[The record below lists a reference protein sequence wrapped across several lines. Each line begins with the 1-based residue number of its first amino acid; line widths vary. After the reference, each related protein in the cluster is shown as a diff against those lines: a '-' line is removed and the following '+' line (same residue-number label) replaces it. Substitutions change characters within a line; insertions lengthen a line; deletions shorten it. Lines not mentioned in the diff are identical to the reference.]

1 MAADPPI
8 AAPPPPPAPAP
19 ASGPLAWVGSHE
31 SLAVGMA
38 FLFTLLYVFP
48 VLLISYIGWR
58 TNWFMEPHGAIA
70 WFSAF
75 MRSSDSTLNEFHKIL
90 FPLISAISVI
100 VFRNKPS
107 KIMIALGA
115 FILVMF
121 VWTLLVGVAF
131 DMRSTA
137 VLLDGFEDKIDA
149 KAVKSFFTRI
159 QETLMTYFSMLVGL
173 GVAGAVSSRPGATS

>member
-1 MAADPPI
+1 MATAPSAAASPSPPA
-8 AAPPPPPAPAP
+8 AAPL
-19 ASGPLAWVGSHE
+19 SWVSSHE

-38 FLFTLLYVFP
+38 FMFTLLYVFP

-70 WFSAF
+70 WFAAF
-75 MRSSDSTLNEFHKIL
+75 MRSSDSALNEFHKIL

-107 KIMIALGA
+107 KIMVALGA
-115 FILVMF
+115 FILLMF

-131 DMRSTA
+131 DMRSTE
-137 VLLDGFEDKIDA
+137 VLLNGFEDKIDA

-173 GVAGAVSSRPGATS
+173 GVAGVVSSKQGEAS

>member
-1 MAADPPI
+1 MAADIPI
-8 AAPPPPPAPAP
+8 AASPPPPAAAP
-19 ASGPLAWVGSHE
+19 LSWVGSHE

-38 FLFTLLYVFP
+38 FMFTLLYVFP

-75 MRSSDSTLNEFHKIL
+75 MRTSDSTLNEFHKIL

-100 VFRNKPS
+100 VFRNKPIR
-107 KIMIALGA
+107 IMVALGA
-115 FILVMF
+115 FIIHMF
-121 VWTLLVGVAF
+121 VLTLLVGVAF
-131 DMRSTA
+131 DKRSTE
-137 VLLDGFEDKIDA
+137 VLLNGYDDKIDA

-173 GVAGAVSSRPGATS
+173 GVAGAVSSKPGATS

>member
-1 MAADPPI
+1 MATDIPI
-8 AAPPPPPAPAP
+8 AASPPPPAAAP
-19 ASGPLAWVGSHE
+19 LSWVSSHE

-38 FLFTLLYVFP
+38 FMFTLLYVFP

-107 KIMIALGA
+107 MIMVALGA
-115 FILVMF
+115 FILLMF
-121 VWTLLVGVAF
+121 VLTLLVGVAF
-131 DMRSTA
+131 DMRSTG
-137 VLLDGFEDKIDA
+137 VLLNGYEDKIDA

-159 QETLMTYFSMLVGL
+159 QETLMTYFSMIVGL
-173 GVAGAVSSRPGATS
+173 GVAGAVSSKPGAAS